1 MKIIASDFD
10 KTLFVD
16 DKDTVIKNV
25 NSINDFVK
33 DGNIFILVTGRI
45 YSDIKLLLDEYNI
58 KYNYLICEDGT
69 KIFNNLDYS
78 IKDYLLPRKK
88 VEKIEEILNKYELE
102 YYLDDGYNTT
112 ENKDDCIKINSKI
125 TDRELFKKVLKEIK
139 DNVEVYAYLSKSFLN
154 ITDSSTSKAIA
165 LEYLMAYEDLNEN
178 DLYVIGDDVNDVEMI
193 KRYRGY
199 VMSDHSEELDNIS
212 RKEFET
218 FYEFV
223 DYIKNT

>member
-212 RKEFET
+212 KKEFET

>member
-102 YYLDDGYNTT
+102 YYLDDGYNAT

-199 VMSDHSEELDNIS
+199 VMSDHSEELNNIS
-212 RKEFET
+212 KKEFET

>member
-10 KTLFVD
+10 KTLFVE

-69 KIFNNLDYS
+69 KIFNNLDYY

-165 LEYLMAYEDLNEN
+165 LEYLMAYEDLNEK

-212 RKEFET
+212 KKEFET

>member
-88 VEKIEEILNKYELE
+88 VEKIEEILN
-102 YYLDDGYNTT
+102 GYNTT

-165 LEYLMAYEDLNEN
+165 LEYLMAYEDLNEK

-212 RKEFET
+212 KKEFET

>member
-1 MKIIASDFD
+1 M
-10 KTLFVD
+10 
-16 DKDTVIKNV
+16 
-25 NSINDFVK
+25 
-33 DGNIFILVTGRI
+33 
-45 YSDIKLLLDEYNI
+45 
-58 KYNYLICEDGT
+58 
-69 KIFNNLDYS
+69 DYS

-165 LEYLMAYEDLNEN
+165 LEYLMAYEDLNEK

-212 RKEFET
+212 KKEFET

>member
-88 VEKIEEILNKYELE
+88 VKKIEEILNKYELE

-165 LEYLMAYEDLNEN
+165 LEYLMAYEDLNEK

-199 VMSDHSEELDNIS
+199 VMSDHSEELNNIS
-212 RKEFET
+212 KKEFET